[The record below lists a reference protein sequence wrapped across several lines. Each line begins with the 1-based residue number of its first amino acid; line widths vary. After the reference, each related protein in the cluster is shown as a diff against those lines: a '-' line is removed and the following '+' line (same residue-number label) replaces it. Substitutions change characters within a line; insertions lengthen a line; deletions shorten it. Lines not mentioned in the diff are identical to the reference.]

1 MSTLMAK
8 APEITPEVIREHGIT
23 EEEYQKILKHL
34 GRTPTITELGIF
46 SVMWSEHC
54 SYKSSRVH
62 LKRLPTRS
70 RLVVQGPGENAGIID
85 IGDGWVCAFKIE
97 SHNHPSFIE
106 PFQGAATGVGG
117 ILRDIFTMGARPLAV
132 MDSLRF
138 GPVKKAL
145 SSQHSAV
152 SPKTEANSDAD
163 ATIHKNHSI
172 LEGVVSGIASYGNCF
187 GVPNLGG
194 ETRFEECYSG
204 NPLVNAFA
212 LGLARREKIL
222 YARAAGEGNPVIYV
236 GAKTRRDGIHGATMA
251 SEEFSEGSEQKRPNV
266 QVGDPFLEKLLLEAC
281 LEAMESGAVIGIQDM
296 GAAGLTCSTCE
307 MGGRGG
313 VGLEIELD
321 RVPQRETGMNA
332 YEIMLSES
340 QERMLLVAES
350 GREQE
355 VLKVFDKWGLDA
367 VIVGKVTSGSR
378 LRVLEHGKLVAD
390 IPNTALTDDAPL
402 YRRPME
408 PWSAPVS
415 RSKPADVR
423 FAANGADLTGNLKR
437 LLAAPNVCSKRW
449 IFEQYDT
456 MVQSN
461 TVEGPGADAGL
472 MRIKS
477 PQHAQNP
484 ERAPGTPSGASI
496 QRALAMALDGNGRWC
511 WLDPKLG
518 AMHAVAES
526 ARNVS
531 CTGATPVAATNCL
544 NFGNPEKPQIMWQ
557 FSQVVDGLTE
567 ACTALETPITGGN
580 VSLYNE
586 TLGEGIYPTPVIGI
600 VGTLENVDDTMT
612 FHFRQ
617 PERDI
622 LLLSGVADKGNAEA
636 EFGSSEYAKEVIGQ
650 IWGVPPPLD
659 LKQEAALQKCLR
671 ELIHEH
677 EIESAHDCSEGGLAV
692 ALAEAS
698 FVKSKPGAAAPYV
711 GVEVDL
717 NSNGVFTEG
726 VLFGEAASRVV
737 ISCDPKKAEIIQ
749 QIAVRWGVRADR
761 IGRTIPE
768 KLVISTDGRQAVSA
782 KVSDLRQVWDTA
794 LLKALHVDA
803 PEHLVP
809 EVLQKS

>member
-1 MSTLMAK
+1 
-8 APEITPEVIREHGIT
+8 
-23 EEEYQKILKHL
+23 
-34 GRTPTITELGIF
+34 
-46 SVMWSEHC
+46 
-54 SYKSSRVH
+54 
-62 LKRLPTRS
+62 
-70 RLVVQGPGENAGIID
+70 
-85 IGDGWVCAFKIE
+85 
-97 SHNHPSFIE
+97 
-106 PFQGAATGVGG
+106 
-117 ILRDIFTMGARPLAV
+117 
-132 MDSLRF
+132 
-138 GPVKKAL
+138 
-145 SSQHSAV
+145 
-152 SPKTEANSDAD
+152 
-163 ATIHKNHSI
+163 
-172 LEGVVSGIASYGNCF
+172 
-187 GVPNLGG
+187 
-194 ETRFEECYSG
+194 
-204 NPLVNAFA
+204 
-212 LGLARREKIL
+212 
-222 YARAAGEGNPVIYV
+222 
-236 GAKTRRDGIHGATMA
+236 
-251 SEEFSEGSEQKRPNV
+251 
-266 QVGDPFLEKLLLEAC
+266 
-281 LEAMESGAVIGIQDM
+281 
-296 GAAGLTCSTCE
+296 
-307 MGGRGG
+307 
-313 VGLEIELD
+313 
-321 RVPQRETGMNA
+321 MNA

-355 VLKVFDKWGLDA
+355 VLKVFEKWGLDG
-367 VIVGKVTSGSR
+367 VIVGRVTNSGH
-378 LRVLEHGKLVAD
+378 LRVLEHGQLVAD

-402 YRRPME
+402 YHRPME

-415 RSKPADVR
+415 RTKPDTVTWR
-423 FAANGADLTGNLKR
+423 AATDFTENLRR
-437 LLAAPNVCSKRW
+437 LLAAPNICSKRW
-449 IFEQYDT
+449 IFEQYDS

-472 MRIKS
+472 MRIKGS
-477 PQHAQNP
+477 K
-484 ERAPGTPSGASI
+484 
-496 QRALAMALDGNGRWC
+496 RALAMALDGNGRWC

-600 VGTLENVDDTMT
+600 VGTLENVDDAMT

-617 PERDI
+617 PERDVW
-622 LLLSGVADKGNAEA
+622 LLSGAVDNGNAEA

-650 IWGVPPPLD
+650 IWGVPPALD

-671 ELIHEH
+671 ELIHSH
-677 EIESAHDCSEGGLAV
+677 AIESAHDCSDGGLAV

-698 FVKSKPGAAAPYV
+698 FVKSKPGAATPQQHTQELRAPGTPAVFSYT
-711 GVEVDL
+711 GAEVDL
-717 NSNGVFTEG
+717 NSNGVFAEG

-749 QIAVRWGVRADR
+749 QVAVRWGVRANR

-768 KLVISTDGRQAVSA
+768 KLVISIDGRQAVSA

-794 LLKALHVDA
+794 LVKALHADV

-809 EVLQKS
+809 EILQKS

>member
-1 MSTLMAK
+1 MPTTHASA
-8 APEITPEVIREHGIT
+8 ITPEVIKDHGIT
-23 EEEYQKILKHL
+23 PEEYERIKSSL
-34 GRTPTITELGIF
+34 GREPSLTELGIF

-70 RLVVQGPGENAGIID
+70 KLVVQGPGENAGIID
-85 IGDGWVCAFKIE
+85 IGDGWACAFKIE

-117 ILRDIFTMGARPLAV
+117 ILRDIFTMGARPFAV

-138 GPVKKAL
+138 GPITPNPILSAKAAERMGHPTNTMGHPAKDGAAKGVD
-145 SSQHSAV
+145 QG
-152 SPKTEANSDAD
+152 
-163 ATIHKNHSI
+163 TIHRNHSV

-194 ETRFEECYSG
+194 ETNFEPCYSG

-212 LGLARREKIL
+212 LGLVRRDQIF
-222 YARAAGEGNPVIYV
+222 YAKAAGEGNPVIYV
-236 GAKTRRDGIHGATMA
+236 GAKTGRDGIHGATMA

-281 LEAMESGAVIGIQDM
+281 VEAMHTGAVVGIQDM

-307 MGGRGG
+307 MGARGG
-313 VGLEIELD
+313 VGIEIELD
-321 RVPQRETGMNA
+321 LVPQRETGMNA

-355 VLKVFDKWGLDA
+355 VLKVFEKWGLDG
-367 VIVGKVTSGSR
+367 VIVGRVTSGGR

-390 IPNTALTDDAPL
+390 IPNTSLTDDAPL
-402 YRRPME
+402 YHRPME

-415 RSKPADVR
+415 RTKPANVNWNTAGD
-423 FAANGADLTGNLKR
+423 FTENLKR
-437 LLAAPNVCSKRW
+437 LLAASNICSKRW
-449 IFEQYDT
+449 IFEQYDS

-472 MRIKS
+472 MRIKGS
-477 PQHAQNP
+477 K
-484 ERAPGTPSGASI
+484 
-496 QRALAMALDGNGRWC
+496 RALAMALDGNGRWC

-531 CTGATPVAATNCL
+531 CSGATPIAATNCL

-600 VGTLENVDDTMT
+600 VGTLENVEDAMT

-617 PERDI
+617 PEREVF
-622 LLLSGVADKGNAEA
+622 LLSGSAEAKNAEA
-636 EFGSSEYAKEVIGQ
+636 EFGSSEYAKEVLGQ
-650 IWGVPPPLD
+650 IWGVPPALD

-671 ELIHEH
+671 ELIKEH
-677 EIESAHDCSEGGLAV
+677 AIESAHDCSDGGVAV

-698 FVKSKPGAAAPYV
+698 FVKSKPGTVTPYV
-711 GVEVDL
+711 GAEVGL

-726 VLFGEAASRVV
+726 VLFGEMASRVV
-737 ISCDPKKAEIIQ
+737 ISCDQKKAEIIQ

-768 KLVISTDGRQAVSA
+768 KLVISIDGKQAVSA